1 MAFVRAVKAADVAA
15 GRIREVQVGSTMVAL
30 ANVGGSFYA
39 INNTCLHRGGP
50 LGQGALEGKTVTCPW
65 HGWQFDVTTGK
76 ASMNPSTG
84 VACYP
89 TEVRGDEV
97 FVDVG

>member
-1 MAFVRAVKAADVAA
+1 
-15 GRIREVQVGSTMVAL
+15 
-30 ANVGGSFYA
+30 
-39 INNTCLHRGGP
+39 
-50 LGQGALEGKTVTCPW
+50 
-65 HGWQFDVTTGK
+65 VTTGK

>member
-1 MAFVRAVKAADVAA
+1 
-15 GRIREVQVGSTMVAL
+15 
-30 ANVGGSFYA
+30 
-39 INNTCLHRGGP
+39 
-50 LGQGALEGKTVTCPW
+50 
-65 HGWQFDVTTGK
+65 VTTGK

-84 VACYP
+84 VACYA